1 MRIVELD
8 LKIVDLVYVDGWSY
22 QKKFYFTMSYKNQLK
37 LQNFSTASW
46 LKIQVDSLFIEQPV
60 LS

>member
-22 QKKFYFTMSYKNQLK
+22 QKNVYFTMSYK
-37 LQNFSTASW
+37 LQNFNTASW

>member
-1 MRIVELD
+1 MAGVI
-8 LKIVDLVYVDGWSY
+8 
-22 QKKFYFTMSYKNQLK
+22 KKNFYFTMSYKNQLK
-37 LQNFSTASW
+37 LQNFNTASW